1 MSAEERIDPAE
12 SAAADDGIKDDAGGL
27 NDAPKGMRIHI
38 AFYGRRNVGKS
49 SLINAITRQNT
60 AIVSDIPGT
69 TTDPVEKTMEMLP
82 LGPVLLVDTAGIDD
96 VGVLGQARVE
106 RTRKVMESTDIAILA
121 IEPGVW
127 GEFEEDIVSELE
139 SRKVPYVIAITKR
152 DVCEPEKSFVDSLPK
167 SASSVVNVSST
178 TREGIQDLK
187 DALVYAA
194 PEELVEEPQ
203 ILADLIPEH
212 GLAVLVIPVDKQAPK
227 GRLILPQV
235 QTLRDLL
242 DGHCSALVVQDT
254 ELESALGMLGR
265 KPDIVVTDSQAFA
278 RVAPVVPEDVPMT
291 GFSLLF
297 ARFKG
302 DFPALVHGAGTL
314 DALKPGDRVLIAE
327 SCTHHPIQDDIGTVK
342 IPRLLA
348 KSCPDLQIDHCQG
361 TIFPDNLADYRV
373 VIHCGACMLNR
384 KAMRNRIAM
393 CENAGVSIT
402 NYGMTIAH
410 ALGILPRALQPF
422 EGANEIY
429 EQARREQTEEQGD
442 IF

>member
-1 MSAEERIDPAE
+1 MSGEDKLEPTLEDAAEQGNAVIE
-12 SAAADDGIKDDAGGL
+12 DDAGGL
-27 NDAPKGMRIHI
+27 NDAPKGMRVHI

-49 SLINAITRQNT
+49 SLINAITRQQT

-106 RTRKVMESTDIAILA
+106 RTRKVLDSTDLAIVA
-121 IEPGVW
+121 IEPGIW
-127 GEFEEDIVSELE
+127 GEFEDGIVSELE
-139 SRKVPYVIAITKR
+139 ARKVPYVIAITKR
-152 DVCEPEKSFVDSLPK
+152 DICQPEKAFVDSLPK

-178 TREGIQDLK
+178 TREGIQELK

-194 PEELVEEPQ
+194 PEEMVEEPQ

-235 QTLRDLL
+235 QTIRDLL
-242 DGHCSALVVQDT
+242 DGHCSALVVQDD
-254 ELESALGMLGR
+254 ELERALGMLSR

-278 RVAPVVPEDVPMT
+278 QVAAVVPEDIPMT
-291 GFSLLF
+291 GFSVLF

-302 DFPALVHGAGTL
+302 DFPSLVHGAGAL
-314 DALKPGDRVLIAE
+314 DALQPGDRVLIAE
-327 SCTHHPIQDDIGTVK
+327 SCAHHPIQDDIGTVK
-342 IPRLLA
+342 IPRLLQENV
-348 KSCPDLQIDHCQG
+348 CPDLKIDHCQG
-361 TIFPDNLADYRV
+361 TLFPDDLSEYKV

-393 CENAGVSIT
+393 CENAGVAIT

-410 ALGILPRALQPF
+410 ALGILPRALRPF
-422 EGANEIY
+422 EGANDIY
-429 EQARREQTEEQGD
+429 EQARREQTAA
-442 IF
+442 